1 MPGSNG
7 NRPLIAAGVIVA
19 FALLIAAIWAAD
31 VSTATSLAMTGVLV
45 LTGLGVLVFSLQS
58 TRPVD
63 TERVEDQRRR
73 MDETTP

>member
-45 LTGLGVLVFSLQS
+45 LTGLAVLVFSLQS

-73 MDETTP
+73 MDEKTP